1 MTYRNCPWLP
11 SVGKLESYL
20 PFLKITQCPVI
31 ELTLKN
37 KNPLTYSSLVLCDS
51 NSSFTL
57 YTSTLIF
64 QSFLHMFQTYV
75 YTISLSVN
83 HTPLC
88 LFIIYANLSAQHA
101 VSLCLSPIHPPAPP
115 ERESFSPKWNEV
127 EFDTLH
133 RLPTDTFLVY
143 ALCCYLSQQ
152 NCHFSFLYTD
162 INQTPKYLVDYLQKE
177 DSKSVR
183 FKHAVP
189 IVFAN
194 YPFFP
199 KHFQFAGSLN
209 EVIKDSFHNLS
220 RVKQKFDEKCCLKKR
235 KQDYER

>member
-1 MTYRNCPWLP
+1 M
-11 SVGKLESYL
+11 
-20 PFLKITQCPVI
+20 I

-37 KNPLTYSSLVLCDS
+37 KNRNPLTYSSLVLCDS
-51 NSSFTL
+51 NSS
-57 YTSTLIF
+57 LIF
-64 QSFLHMFQTYV
+64 QPFLHMFQTYV
-75 YTISLSVN
+75 YTISLFVN

-101 VSLCLSPIHPPAPP
+101 ASLCLSPIHLPAPT

-127 EFDTLH
+127 EFDTLR
-133 RLPTDTFLVY
+133 RLPTDTCLVY

-152 NCHFSFLYTD
+152 NFHFSFLYTD

-177 DSKSVR
+177 DSKSVCR
-183 FKHAVP
+183 FKHAAP

-199 KHFQFAGSLN
+199 KHVLFAGSLN
-209 EVIKDSFHNLS
+209 EVIKVSFHNLS
-220 RVKQKFDEKCCLKKR
+220 RVKQKFDEECCLDKR